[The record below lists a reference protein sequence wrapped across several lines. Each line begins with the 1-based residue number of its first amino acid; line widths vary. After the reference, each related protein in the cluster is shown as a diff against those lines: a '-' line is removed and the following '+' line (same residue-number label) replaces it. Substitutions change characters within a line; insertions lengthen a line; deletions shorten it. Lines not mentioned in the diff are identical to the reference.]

1 MTETRWDERTLCAA
15 SFLRVLRDGPEA
27 CHLLTSERTTF
38 RVQGRG
44 VPFLVE
50 EVLPSFERPMRV
62 GAVGTRLASPGGD
75 DGLRALVAA
84 LVRNGILR
92 DVTDAPHVP
101 DAERAAHRGALS
113 LLSRLSDRPE
123 TPLAALRAARVVVAC
138 SSPWGADVAEALS
151 DAAVGVVRSVADV
164 EAIEAEVATATVA
177 VGLQD
182 GDFTGT
188 RLLAALNRACVSQG
202 RSLLHAR
209 LSLDADALL
218 GPWYEPGGA
227 CLECLRLRIRNNLRS
242 RREVALVE
250 RQVEDGQ
257 LAPESLSFR
266 PFRRQLAAMVAVEV
280 VKQVTSLEPSA
291 LYCNCRVVD
300 LLTHETQLHR
310 VLRHPACE
318 ACAPPAAGRLYPWDE
333 DTIVIERMLVP
344 LEDR

>member
-1 MTETRWDERTLCAA
+1 MNVVPWEERTLRTVP
-15 SFLRVLRDGPEA
+15 FLRVLRDGPDA

-44 VPFLVE
+44 VPFLLDAI
-50 EVLPSFERPMRV
+50 LPAFDAPLRV
-62 GAVGTRLASPGGD
+62 GALPERLAAGVEEEA
-75 DGLRALVAA
+75 LRALLGA
-84 LVRNGILR
+84 LLRNGILR
-92 DVTDAPHVP
+92 DATDAPP
-101 DAERAAHRGALS
+101 LSADERTTHRDTLS

-123 TPLAALRAARVVVAC
+123 AHLAKLREARVLVACDSPWGDDVAAALRESAVGTVRVVAR
-138 SSPWGADVAEALS
+138 ADSLEAEA
-151 DAAVGVVRSVADV
+151 R
-164 EAIEAEVATATVA
+164 EATVA

-182 GDFTGT
+182 GDFSGT
-188 RLLAALNRACVSQG
+188 ALLTALNRACVSLG

-209 LSLDADALL
+209 LTLDADGFL

-242 RREVALVE
+242 GREVACAE
-250 RQVEDGQ
+250 RQVEDG
-257 LAPESLSFR
+257 LFAADRLSFA

-280 VKQVTSLEPSA
+280 LKQVTALEPSS
-291 LYCNCRVVD
+291 LYCGCRIVD

-318 ACAPPAAGRLYPWDE
+318 GCGRQPAGRLYPWDE
-333 DTIVIERMLVP
+333 DTICIERTLVP